1 MSAIETEAGAA
12 QSDPRRDRSARP
24 SEPAPY
30 VHVRKGLEAR
40 IARAVFYQL
49 ADLSVPGEGE
59 HAGYARRVERRR
71 VLSPRPSGMS
81 DDSRRPRS
89 VIASSAAA
97 SNCCAAACSPSR
109 RSCRSRRE
117 RGDYDLNPQNRPT
130 EKIDLKPAAVLLP
143 LVFRHEP
150 HVLLTQ
156 RTHHLTRH
164 AGQVAFPGGRADPGD
179 ISLVETA
186 LRETQEE
193 TGIDPAFVT
202 VAGFLD
208 AYETGTG
215 YAILPVV
222 GLLSE
227 GFALSP
233 HAAEVAEIFEVPLS
247 FLLDPA
253 NSRTGSRANSR
264 AGCAASIPSP
274 MKAITSGARPR
285 RCC

>member
-1 MSAIETEAGAA
+1 
-12 QSDPRRDRSARP
+12 
-24 SEPAPY
+24 
-30 VHVRKGLEAR
+30 
-40 IARAVFYQL
+40 
-49 ADLSVPGEGE
+49 
-59 HAGYARRVERRR
+59 
-71 VLSPRPSGMS
+71 MS
-81 DDSRRPRS
+81 DELP
-89 VIASSAAA
+89 AAIGHRIV
-97 SNCCAAACSPSR
+97 SGGVELL
-109 RSCRSRRE
+109 RSRLLRDPPDLPLTPK
-117 RGDYDLNPQNRPT
+117 RSDYDLNPQSRPA

-150 HVLLTQ
+150 QVLLTQ

-193 TGIDPAFVT
+193 TGIEPAYVT
-202 VAGFLD
+202 IAGFLD
-208 AYETGTG
+208 AHETGTG

-247 FLLDPA
+247 FLLDPV
-253 NSRTGSRANSR
+253 NKKTQSREFQGHMRTFYSFTYEGHYIWGAT
-264 AGCAASIPSP
+264 AA
-274 MKAITSGARPR
+274 MLLNFGERITAP
-285 RCC
+285 

>member
-1 MSAIETEAGAA
+1 
-12 QSDPRRDRSARP
+12 
-24 SEPAPY
+24 
-30 VHVRKGLEAR
+30 
-40 IARAVFYQL
+40 
-49 ADLSVPGEGE
+49 
-59 HAGYARRVERRR
+59 
-71 VLSPRPSGMS
+71 MS
-81 DDSRRPRS
+81 DESP
-89 VIASSAAA
+89 AAIGHRIV
-97 SNCCAAACSPSR
+97 SGGVELL
-109 RSCRSRRE
+109 RSRLLRDPPDLPLTPK
-117 RGDYDLNPQNRPT
+117 RSDYDLNPQSRPI

-193 TGIDPAFVT
+193 TGIEPAYVT
-202 VAGFLD
+202 IAGFLD
-208 AYETGTG
+208 AHETGTG

-247 FLLDPA
+247 FLLDPV
-253 NSRTGSRANSR
+253 NKKTQSREFQGNMRTFHSFTYEGHYIWGAT
-264 AGCAASIPSP
+264 AA
-274 MKAITSGARPR
+274 MLLNFGERITAP
-285 RCC
+285 

>member
-1 MSAIETEAGAA
+1 MSKETPAEIGHRIV
-12 QSDPRRDRSARP
+12 SGGVELLRSRLLTDPPPLPLTPRRS
-24 SEPAPY
+24 
-30 VHVRKGLEAR
+30 
-40 IARAVFYQL
+40 
-49 ADLSVPGEGE
+49 
-59 HAGYARRVERRR
+59 
-71 VLSPRPSGMS
+71 
-81 DDSRRPRS
+81 
-89 VIASSAAA
+89 
-97 SNCCAAACSPSR
+97 
-109 RSCRSRRE
+109 
-117 RGDYDLNPQNRPT
+117 DYDLNPQNRPK
-130 EKIDLKPAAVLLP
+130 EKVDLKPAAVLLP

-193 TGIDPAFVT
+193 TGIEPAYVT
-202 VAGFLD
+202 IAGFLD
-208 AYETGTG
+208 AHETGTG

-247 FLLDPA
+247 FLLDPD
-253 NSRTGSRANSR
+253 NKKMQQREFQGQMRTFYSFTYEGHYIWGAT
-264 AGCAASIPSP
+264 AA
-274 MKAITSGARPR
+274 MLLNFGERITAP
-285 RCC
+285 

>member
-1 MSAIETEAGAA
+1 
-12 QSDPRRDRSARP
+12 
-24 SEPAPY
+24 
-30 VHVRKGLEAR
+30 
-40 IARAVFYQL
+40 
-49 ADLSVPGEGE
+49 
-59 HAGYARRVERRR
+59 
-71 VLSPRPSGMS
+71 MS
-81 DDSRRPRS
+81 DESP
-89 VIASSAAA
+89 AAIGHRIV
-97 SNCCAAACSPSR
+97 SGGVDLL
-109 RSCRSRRE
+109 RSRLLRDPPDLPLTPK
-117 RGDYDLNPQNRPT
+117 RSDYDLNPQSRPT

-150 HVLLTQ
+150 QVLLTQ

-193 TGIDPAFVT
+193 TGIEPAYVT
-202 VAGFLD
+202 IAGFLD
-208 AYETGTG
+208 AHETGTG

-247 FLLDPA
+247 FLLDPV
-253 NSRTGSRANSR
+253 NKKTQSREFQGHMRTFYSFTYEGHYIWGAT
-264 AGCAASIPSP
+264 AA
-274 MKAITSGARPR
+274 MLLNFGERITAP
-285 RCC
+285 

>member
-1 MSAIETEAGAA
+1 MSDETPASIGQRIVSGGVELL
-12 QSDPRRDRSARP
+12 RSRLL
-24 SEPAPY
+24 SEPP
-30 VHVRKGLEAR
+30 VLP
-40 IARAVFYQL
+40 L
-49 ADLSVPGEGE
+49 VPK
-59 HAGYARRVERRR
+59 
-71 VLSPRPSGMS
+71 
-81 DDSRRPRS
+81 
-89 VIASSAAA
+89 
-97 SNCCAAACSPSR
+97 
-109 RSCRSRRE
+109 
-117 RGDYDLNPQNRPT
+117 RGDYDLNPKNRPA

-143 LVFRHEP
+143 LVLRQEP

-164 AGQVAFPGGRADPGD
+164 AGQVAFPGGRADAND

-193 TGIDPAFVT
+193 TGIDPAFVS

-222 GLLSE
+222 GILSE

-233 HAAEVAEIFEVPLS
+233 HAVEVAEIFEVPLA

-253 NSRTGSRANSR
+253 NKQQQSRAFQGRMRSFYSFTYEGHYIWG
-264 AGCAASIPSP
+264 ATAA
-274 MKAITSGARPR
+274 MLLNFAERITAP
-285 RCC
+285 

>member
-1 MSAIETEAGAA
+1 MSQDSPASIGHRIVSGGVELL
-12 QSDPRRDRSARP
+12 RSRLL
-24 SEPAPY
+24 SEP
-30 VHVRKGLEAR
+30 
-40 IARAVFYQL
+40 
-49 ADLSVPGEGE
+49 
-59 HAGYARRVERRR
+59 
-71 VLSPRPSGMS
+71 PSL
-81 DDSRRPRS
+81 PLT
-89 VIASSAAA
+89 
-97 SNCCAAACSPSR
+97 PK
-109 RSCRSRRE
+109 
-117 RGDYDLNPQNRPT
+117 RGDFDLNPQNRPA
-130 EKIDLKPAAVLLP
+130 EKVDLKPAAVLLP
-143 LVFRHEP
+143 LVFRREP

-164 AGQVAFPGGRADPGD
+164 AGQVSFPGGRADPGD

-222 GLLSE
+222 GLLSD
-227 GFALSP
+227 GFALAP

-253 NSRTGSRANSR
+253 NKQQQTREFQGRTRSFYSFTYEGHYIWGAT
-264 AGCAASIPSP
+264 AA
-274 MKAITSGARPR
+274 MLLNFGERITAP
-285 RCC
+285 

>member
-1 MSAIETEAGAA
+1 
-12 QSDPRRDRSARP
+12 
-24 SEPAPY
+24 
-30 VHVRKGLEAR
+30 
-40 IARAVFYQL
+40 
-49 ADLSVPGEGE
+49 
-59 HAGYARRVERRR
+59 
-71 VLSPRPSGMS
+71 MS
-81 DDSRRPRS
+81 DESP
-89 VIASSAAA
+89 AAIGHRIV
-97 SNCCAAACSPSR
+97 SGGVELL
-109 RSCRSRRE
+109 RSRLLRDPPDLPLTPK
-117 RGDYDLNPQNRPT
+117 RSDYDLNPQSRPT

-193 TGIDPAFVT
+193 TGIEPAYVT
-202 VAGFLD
+202 IAGFLD
-208 AYETGTG
+208 AHETGTG

-247 FLLDPA
+247 FLLDPV
-253 NSRTGSRANSR
+253 NKKTQSREFQGNMRTFYSFTYEGHYIWGAT
-264 AGCAASIPSP
+264 AA
-274 MKAITSGARPR
+274 MLLNFGERITAP
-285 RCC
+285 

>member
-1 MSAIETEAGAA
+1 MNEESPASIG
-12 QSDPRRDRSARP
+12 RRIVSGGI
-24 SEPAPY
+24 
-30 VHVRKGLEAR
+30 HVL
-40 IARAVFYQL
+40 
-49 ADLSVPGEGE
+49 
-59 HAGYARRVERRR
+59 
-71 VLSPRPSGMS
+71 
-81 DDSRRPRS
+81 
-89 VIASSAAA
+89 
-97 SNCCAAACSPSR
+97 
-109 RSCRSRRE
+109 RSRLLTEPPTLPLMPR
-117 RGDYDLNPQNRPT
+117 RGDYDLNPQNRPG

-143 LVFRHEP
+143 LILRHEP

-164 AGQVAFPGGRADPGD
+164 AGQVSFPGGRAEANDV
-179 ISLVETA
+179 SLVETA

-222 GLLSE
+222 GILSE

-253 NSRTGSRANSR
+253 NKKQQSREFQGRRRSFYSFTYEGHYIWGAT
-264 AGCAASIPSP
+264 AAMLLNFGERISAP
-274 MKAITSGARPR
+274 
-285 RCC
+285 

>member
-1 MSAIETEAGAA
+1 MSEESPAEIGHRIVSGGVELLRSRLL
-12 QSDPRRDRSARP
+12 SDPP
-24 SEPAPY
+24 PLP
-30 VHVRKGLEAR
+30 LT
-40 IARAVFYQL
+40 
-49 ADLSVPGEGE
+49 P
-59 HAGYARRVERRR
+59 
-71 VLSPRPSGMS
+71 
-81 DDSRRPRS
+81 
-89 VIASSAAA
+89 
-97 SNCCAAACSPSR
+97 R
-109 RSCRSRRE
+109 RS
-117 RGDYDLNPQNRPT
+117 DYDLNPENRPK

-164 AGQVAFPGGRADPGD
+164 AGQVAFPGGRADPND

-193 TGIDPAFVT
+193 TGIEPAYVT
-202 VAGFLD
+202 IAGFLD
-208 AYETGTG
+208 AHETGTG

-247 FLLDPA
+247 FLLDPV
-253 NSRTGSRANSR
+253 NKKKQSREFQGHVRTFYSFTYEGHYIWGAT
-264 AGCAASIPSP
+264 AS
-274 MKAITSGARPR
+274 MLLNFGERITAP
-285 RCC
+285 